1 MIEQKL
7 SRIDLNLLVS
17 LNVLLKEKSVTRA
30 AQRLFVSQ
38 SAMSKTLKRL
48 RETFDDPLFYRTSE
62 GLVPSEKAKQIG
74 KVLFNV
80 FDELHEVINQDAF
93 DPLTSQ
99 ANFSLSIPSILG
111 TACTLPLFNALASK
125 APLMSFTEYAAKANP
140 FHMLEN
146 STLDFSIYLSDELPV
161 NFSSNYIGDV
171 QLAIFT
177 RKDHPLSKGKL
188 DSVNLDKTKGN
199 TLKECVAYNFISL
212 MTEGENME
220 RFSHP
225 IDNVLSAH
233 GLQRNVIFS
242 SNQLQI
248 LMEILRTTDH
258 LFIAPSVVMKSVEFS
273 QFFNPIYQFELDNKN
288 KIKLFLIEH
297 DRIKKSPEHQWFK
310 QELLTHLKA
319 MNDKS

>member
-80 FDELHEVINQDAF
+80 FDELHEVINQDFF

-146 STLDFSIYLSDELPV
+146 STLDFSIYLSDELPA
-161 NFSSNYIGDV
+161 NFTSTYIGDV
-171 QLAIFT
+171 QLAIFA
-177 RKDHPLSKGKL
+177 RKDHPLSKVKL
-188 DSVNLDKTKGN
+188 DKANGI

-212 MTEGENME
+212 MTEGEKME
-220 RFSHP
+220 KFSHP

-233 GLQRNVIFS
+233 GLQRNIIFG

-248 LMEILRTTDH
+248 LMEILRTSDH

-273 QFFNPIYQFELDNKN
+273 KFFNPIYHFASDKKN
-288 KIKLFLIEH
+288 DIKLFLVEH
-297 DRIKKSPEHQWFK
+297 DRIQKSPEHQWFK